1 MRTRLTYRWVSG
13 WGEGVGEGVR
23 GWVGRGWGWE
33 DIGMRRRKG
42 RAGVG
47 CEEDGK
53 GRSSAKDD
61 STHST
66 AFAPRK

>member
-1 MRTRLTYRWVSG
+1 MRGWVG
-13 WGEGVGEGVR
+13 GEGVGEVR
-23 GWVGRGWGWE
+23 GGVRGWGWE

-53 GRSSAKDD
+53 GRGSAKDD